1 MKKSVVLFLYILLVF
16 ETYSQEVS
24 SFLTPNQ
31 IMIGDHMELIL
42 RAKNA
47 KGITFPTISDSTIGN
62 FRFVEELKTDTL
74 YSGNDFTISKKYI
87 ITCFED
93 SIQIFP
99 QLTFFTQTFLPI
111 QSQSFKVT
119 VVSPNVDSAKDIRP
133 IKKIILVPLS
143 RSEIASYLFV
153 SLILLGFVLA
163 LYLVYIRWIRKEK
176 LFDTEKKADPPHVSA
191 LSALKLIEN
200 EQLWQKGNHKDYYD
214 RISDTIR
221 LYLEK
226 RFGIKAL
233 EQTTPLILDSVYKLE
248 LPSETTEHIQGLL
261 ELADLAKFAKQSPDQ
276 ESNERILRHAYNIV
290 QSTQMSYD
298 ANKKANAKMVRKFYG
313 QNKYAFKK
321 EAINQ
326 DSIRAMVFGLM
337 ATMLLL
343 SVTIISAYYV
353 PVPYLLGLVADKPLV
368 FFVWFIIIGILL
380 TVIITSLIRSSMSEM
395 LVIFDYNSIIIR
407 NRKGQFII
415 PFEHIKMANI
425 NKKED
430 FDLTDIA
437 DKKHTISHK
446 IEYFDEIKE
455 RVWDIIEIEQNTST
469 IKQ

>member
-1 MKKSVVLFLYILLVF
+1 M
-16 ETYSQEVS
+16 
-24 SFLTPNQ
+24 
-31 IMIGDHMELIL
+31 
-42 RAKNA
+42 
-47 KGITFPTISDSTIGN
+47 
-62 FRFVEELKTDTL
+62 
-74 YSGNDFTISKKYI
+74 
-87 ITCFED
+87 
-93 SIQIFP
+93 
-99 QLTFFTQTFLPI
+99 
-111 QSQSFKVT
+111 
-119 VVSPNVDSAKDIRP
+119 
-133 IKKIILVPLS
+133 
-143 RSEIASYLFV
+143 
-153 SLILLGFVLA
+153 A

-248 LPSETTEHIQGLL
+248 LPTETTEHIQGLL

-326 DSIRAMVFGLM
+326 DSIRAMVFGLI

-380 TVIITSLIRSSMSEM
+380 TIIITSLIRSSMSEM